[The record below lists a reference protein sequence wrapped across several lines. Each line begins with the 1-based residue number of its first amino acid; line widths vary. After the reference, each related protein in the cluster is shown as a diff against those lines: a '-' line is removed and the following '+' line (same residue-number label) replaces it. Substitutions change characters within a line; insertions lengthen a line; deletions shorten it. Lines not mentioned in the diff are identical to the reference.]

1 MKYIVIW
8 IDKLNEWDEQQKK
21 IKEWI
26 SKFKDQI

>member
-8 IDKLNEWDEQQKK
+8 IDKFNEWDEQQEK